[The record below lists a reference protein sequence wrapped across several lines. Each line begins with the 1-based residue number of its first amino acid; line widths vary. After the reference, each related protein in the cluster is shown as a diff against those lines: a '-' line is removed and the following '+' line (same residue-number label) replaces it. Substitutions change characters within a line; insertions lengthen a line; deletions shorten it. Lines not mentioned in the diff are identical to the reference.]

1 MLAPIGFLKEKVFSK
16 HFGENQAI
24 FKFITSKKYTNLEK
38 N

>member
-1 MLAPIGFLKEKVFSK
+1 MLAPIGFLKEKAFSK

-24 FKFITSKKYTNLEK
+24 FKFTTSKKCTDLK